1 MQEKCYKSKQILK
14 KNVENQRK
22 YRKICYKSQKLE
34 ENWKNVEKTKNI
46 KENWEN
52 LIINNLVLIPN
63 IW

>member
-34 ENWKNVEKTKNI
+34 ENFEKKILKIKKVEKKSKN
-46 KENWEN
+46 
-52 LIINNLVLIPN
+52 
-63 IW
+63 